1 MRVFKQQA
9 ILLAYALT
17 IMTSVSAC
25 AEKVPE
31 PKTDAE
37 WEAFCNAPD
46 FLETVKKIK
55 NKEQREEIGSTCFRA
70 PWRKF
75 KPSTPK
81 SW

>member
-1 MRVFKQQA
+1 MRVIKQR
-9 ILLAYALT
+9 IIFLIYAMT
-17 IMTSVSAC
+17 IMASVSAY

-37 WEAFCNAPD
+37 WEAFCNAPN

-55 NKEQREEIGSTCFRA
+55 NKAKREGISSTCFRA

-75 KPSTPK
+75 KASAPK